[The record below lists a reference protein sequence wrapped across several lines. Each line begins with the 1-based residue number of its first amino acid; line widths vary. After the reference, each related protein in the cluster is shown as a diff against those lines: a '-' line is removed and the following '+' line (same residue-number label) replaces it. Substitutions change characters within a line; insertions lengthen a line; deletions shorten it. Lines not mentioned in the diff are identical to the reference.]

1 MKVGDLVKERRGDG
15 KGIIVEVF
23 RNLNMEHGALPGQY
37 TQVCVLY
44 PSGKLFR
51 QSTNA
56 FEVIN
61 EVRRF
66 SEDKIQ

>member
-15 KGIIVEVF
+15 QGIIVKVF
-23 RNLNMEHGALPGQY
+23 RDQNLEFGARPGEY
-37 TQVCVLY
+37 TYVTVLY

-51 QSTNA
+51 QSTRA

-61 EVRRF
+61 ESR
-66 SEDKIQ
+66 